1 MYLPIIYILLG
12 IFGVIAWQNFRLAV
26 FIFLAV
32 LPVYLLRLNFF
43 EIPTTMLELMFGVIT
58 IFWIIELTKEKS
70 NFSFSK
76 PWLVPFCLLIV
87 AGVIGVAIAPD
98 KLAALG
104 ILKAYLIEPIIFFF
118 ILYTTLK
125 KSDDLEKSLMFL
137 GLGGLTAAGFAIFQ
151 HVTGQAIP
159 IPWDIEGR
167 VTGFFPYPNAL
178 GLYLGPII
186 ILGFFAFWHSLKT
199 EQYLRVG
206 FWFLT
211 LCLSVAAIIF
221 SQTEAA
227 WIAIPSALLI
237 IGLFHQKT
245 RWRVIFLIIA
255 ATIIVLSSSTIQQKI
270 FLQDYSGNVRLK
282 QWEESWN
289 MLKNN
294 WLFGAGLSGYPIALE
309 PYHTYKEIE
318 IFQYPHNIILNIWTE
333 LGLLGLFT
341 AVWLKIVSL
350 ITFYRGQ
357 KRYRSFNWLVFA
369 AGATLIEMTI
379 HGLVDVPFFKNDL
392 ALLTAAILVFLT
404 WSTNKSYD
412 YKNDIIEK

>member
-1 MYLPIIYILLG
+1 MYLPITYILLG
-12 IFGVIAWQNFRLAV
+12 IFGIIAWRNFRLAV
-26 FIFLAV
+26 FIFLTV

-43 EIPTTMLELMFGVIT
+43 EIPTTVLELMFGVIT
-58 IFWIIELTKEKS
+58 VFWIIELTKEKN
-70 NFSFSK
+70 NFSFCR
-76 PWLVPFCLLIV
+76 PWLIPFGLLLV
-87 AGVIGVAIAPD
+87 AGVIGVTISPNT
-98 KLAALG
+98 LTALG
-104 ILKAYLIEPIIFFF
+104 IFKAYLVEPILFFF

-125 KSDDLEKSLMFL
+125 KSEDVEKALMFL
-137 GLGGLTAAGFAIFQ
+137 GLGGLAASIFAIFQ
-151 HVTGQAIP
+151 HLTGQAIP
-159 IPWDIEGR
+159 TPWDIEGR

-211 LCLSVAAIIF
+211 VCLSVVAIIF

-245 RWRVIFLIIA
+245 RWRIVFLIA
-255 ATIIVLSSSTIQQKI
+255 VATIIILSSSTIKQKI

-294 WLFGAGLSGYPIALE
+294 WLFGAGLSGYPTALE
-309 PYHTYKEIE
+309 PYHTHKEIE
-318 IFQYPHNIILNIWTE
+318 IFQYPHNIILNIWAE

-341 AVWLKIVSL
+341 AIWLKIVSL
-350 ITFYRGQ
+350 LIFYQGQ
-357 KRYRSFNWLVFA
+357 KKHGSFNWLVFA
-369 AGATLIEMTI
+369 AGATLIEMAI
-379 HGLVDVPFFKNDL
+379 HGLVDVPFLKNDL
-392 ALLTAAILVFLT
+392 AMLTAIILVFLT
-404 WSTNKSYD
+404 WSTKKLYVNE
-412 YKNDIIEK
+412 NDFIEE